1 MASGVNC
8 VTNPGLSSNQQ
19 SKDPLAWV
27 CTSPSGETK
36 QTNKKSHLPLHGI
49 KWENG
54 HGCTGKPA
62 RVVHTHHVTETH

>member
-19 SKDPLAWV
+19 SKDLLAWV

-36 QTNKKSHLPLHGI
+36 QTNKQKNHTFLFMEL
-49 KWENG
+49 NG
-54 HGCTGKPA
+54 KMATGA
-62 RVVHTHHVTETH
+62 LGNLQEWYIHSM